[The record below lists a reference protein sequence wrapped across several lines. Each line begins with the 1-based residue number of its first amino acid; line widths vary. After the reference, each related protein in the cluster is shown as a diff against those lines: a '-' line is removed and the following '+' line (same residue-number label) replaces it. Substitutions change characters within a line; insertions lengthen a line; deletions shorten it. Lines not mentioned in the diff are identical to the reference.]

1 MKVSEIIQK
10 LKEMDFEVSIYPS
23 ALLLRKGNAVVTAYF
38 RHQALSIKGTTMI
51 RSTLDLF
58 GYDYPV
64 SEPLSVPDFLMDI
77 YLDKIFIEW
86 DL

>member
-1 MKVSEIIQK
+1 MKASETVQK

-38 RHQALSIKGTTMI
+38 RHQALNIKGIMMI

-58 GYDYPV
+58 SYDYPV
-64 SEPLSVPDFLMDI
+64 SDPLSIPDFLMDI